1 MSMKFRK
8 QKTNLH
14 IKKMIA
20 PIIITIIFVAYFVV
34 YFLILFNLLKGIL
47 KYIFGI
53 VPLALAVVLI
63 AMCIERIKE
72 IRSGEED
79 DLGNY

>member
-1 MSMKFRK
+1 LSMKFRK

-20 PIIITIIFVAYFVV
+20 PIIITIIFIAYFVV
-34 YFLILFNLLKGIL
+34 YFLILFNLLEGIL
-47 KYIFGI
+47 KYILGI
-53 VPLALAVVLI
+53 VPLAFAIVLI

-72 IRSGEED
+72 IRNGEED
-79 DLGNY
+79 DISKY